1 MRLMQ
6 LYRISDQLL
15 KHKEAL
21 ERFLYARECS
31 LFEFDEVIT
40 LHDLTNTYFEGSG
53 RG

>member
-1 MRLMQ
+1 MQ
-6 LYRISDQLL
+6 LYRISNHLL

-21 ERFLYARECS
+21 ERFLYARERS

-40 LHDLTNTYFEGSG
+40 LHDLTNIYFEGSG